1 MARRGMP
8 NMGGMGGMNMMKQV
22 QKLQQDMARAQ
33 EELEQRTYE
42 TTAGGGAVTAVVNG
56 ARQLESITLKP
67 EAVDPDDI
75 DMLQDLILA
84 AVNEGLR
91 TAEETQA
98 REMQKFTGGLGLP
111 F

>member
-1 MARRGMP
+1 MAKRGMP
-8 NMGGMGGMNMMKQV
+8 PMGGMGNMNMMKQV

-42 TTAGGGAVTAVVNG
+42 AAAGGGAVTVTVSG
-56 ARQLESITLKP
+56 ARQLVSVALRP
-67 EAVDPDDI
+67 EVVDPDDI

-91 TAEETQA
+91 TAEDA
-98 REMQKFTGGLGLP
+98 YNSEMQRFTGGLP